1 MKLVKAYIE
10 GYSFTGTVK
19 EMQQWWDKLKSSRN
33 LTGKILK
40 IWESKVDSS
49 TLGVYDSVPTK
60 ELVA

>member
-19 EMQQWWDKLKSSRN
+19 ELQKWWDNLKSSRDF
-33 LTGKILK
+33 TGKTLK
-40 IWESKVDSS
+40 IWESKINNS

-60 ELVA
+60 ELAV